1 MNPIQTEAKGIFTI
15 VGVESTGKSNAAEFL
30 AQQIDATHI
39 PEYAR
44 LYLDQHNNQYN
55 HAGFLDIAQGQ
66 LELENHAFENANKN
80 DILVFDTN
88 FVVIYVWSLYV
99 YKDVP
104 QWIKDR
110 IRSYPDIIYFLMT
123 PEVPWVN
130 DGMREYPDLS
140 TREKIHNIY
149 IQVLQQFDLKY
160 HIIDGDSYSERQD
173 KMLQF
178 TKSYLPVKV
187 IENNA

>member
-1 MNPIQTEAKGIFTI
+1 MNPIQTEAKDIFTI

-173 KMLQF
+173 KMLQI